1 MQRSPRAIAAGV
13 SAFGDEFNAVFTPDM
28 GTVFFSRA
36 NRNYSESQIYSSSR
50 TAEGWSDPLRLP
62 FSSDFVEFD
71 PFITPDGRKLLFV
84 SARPVDGVRKGY
96 EIWTA
101 EKTADGWGEPRN
113 LGPVVNTSQN
123 DAFVTAAANGNL
135 YFCSDRDGSLGSYD
149 IYVSRLVDGQYQR
162 PENLGPRIN
171 TAQMDTDPLIS
182 PDERFLIFSRGD
194 FYISY
199 NAGGEWTEPELL
211 GGGINTPEAHE
222 FTPGFSPDGKW
233 FYFTRQSQ
241 AGRKVYQVDVRALGL
256 KREARASASR

>member
-1 MQRSPRAIAAGV
+1 
-13 SAFGDEFNAVFTPDM
+13 
-28 GTVFFSRA
+28 
-36 NRNYSESQIYSSSR
+36 
-50 TAEGWSDPLRLP
+50 
-62 FSSDFVEFD
+62 
-71 PFITPDGRKLLFV
+71 V

-211 GGGINTPEAHE
+211 GGRINTPEAHE
-222 FTPGFSPDGKW
+222 FTPGFSPTANGSTSPPKPGG
-233 FYFTRQSQ
+233 TEGVP
-241 AGRKVYQVDVRALGL
+241 GRRARPGP
-256 KREARASASR
+256 EARSSGVRLQVPIGRPRPRPGPRPRGRPGSLEVVARARPSMSRISPAKKSFARMRSAWTAVDLV